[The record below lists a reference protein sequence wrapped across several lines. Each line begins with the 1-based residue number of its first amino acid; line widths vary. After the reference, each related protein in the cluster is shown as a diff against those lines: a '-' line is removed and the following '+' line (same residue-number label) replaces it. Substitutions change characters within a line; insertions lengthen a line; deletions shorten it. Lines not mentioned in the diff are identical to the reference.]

1 MVNEKGV
8 ALFGDRLLSELG
20 DKIYIKKNYHREK
33 QEKYAQKDKKKVEN
47 HEKIKELIGQMDDFR

>member
-47 HEKIKELIGQMDDFR
+47 HEKI